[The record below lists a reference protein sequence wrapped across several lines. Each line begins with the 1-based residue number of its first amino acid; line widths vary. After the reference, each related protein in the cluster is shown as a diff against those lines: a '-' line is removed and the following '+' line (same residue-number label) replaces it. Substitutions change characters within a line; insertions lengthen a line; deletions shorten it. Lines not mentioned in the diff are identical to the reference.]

1 MEASDTSALPN
12 LGEVLGGVLER
23 VPREQQPLLVAIA
36 ERLAAERYRGWAA
49 QPSYDAHRSQLL
61 ACAQREEEIADRIE
75 SLYPDAAAVRREILA
90 KNPDIEEINRGLF
103 AGRPLSEQLTIQAQ
117 GERLGAATWRSFARE
132 ASRAFREAFQA
143 CALLE
148 EKSAAALEAILKLE
162 DSVRPIS

>member
-1 MEASDTSALPN
+1 MAASDASELPN
-12 LGEVLGGVLER
+12 LAEILGGVLER
-23 VPREQQPLLVAIA
+23 VPRDQQPLFVAIA

-49 QPSYDAHRSQLL
+49 QPSYNTHRSQLF

-75 SLYPDAAAVRREILA
+75 SLYPDAAAVQREILA
-90 KNPDIEEINRGLF
+90 KNPDLEEINRGLF

-132 ASRAFREAFQA
+132 ASHAFRVAFPA

-148 EKSAAALEAILKLE
+148 EESAAALEAILKLE
-162 DSVRPIS
+162 HQARPVS